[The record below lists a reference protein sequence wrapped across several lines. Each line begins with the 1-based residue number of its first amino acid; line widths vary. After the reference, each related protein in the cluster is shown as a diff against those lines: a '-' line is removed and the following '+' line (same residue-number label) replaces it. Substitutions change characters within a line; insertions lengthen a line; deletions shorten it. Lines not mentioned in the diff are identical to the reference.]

1 MVGVALGNNGRNM
14 RMTAQIL
21 EEQETGVRQEVTQ
34 YKPQGP
40 PPEESMPRMLS
51 DDHQHGSG

>member
-1 MVGVALGNNGRNM
+1 
-14 RMTAQIL
+14 MTAQIL

-40 PPEESMPRMLS
+40 PPEESMIFLQKM
-51 DDHQHGSG
+51 SGLP

>member
-1 MVGVALGNNGRNM
+1 
-14 RMTAQIL
+14 MTAQIL

-40 PPEESMPRMLS
+40 PREESMPRMLS
-51 DDHQHGSG
+51 DDHQQGSG